1 MAETAIKDSYVNTS
15 DVIKGRRWGNGK
27 LDPLAGLKLAIKR
40 SASIDG
46 VGADDK
52 DQNLVIRPLGDGS
65 YEVAWVGSDRISV
78 DVYSVSGA
86 KVLAAAAQGDTAT
99 LDTSAL
105 QPGVYVVNVATT
117 AGSQS
122 RKLAVR

>member
-1 MAETAIKDSYVNTS
+1 M
-15 DVIKGRRWGNGK
+15 
-27 LDPLAGLKLAIKR
+27 
-40 SASIDG
+40 
-46 VGADDK
+46 GADDK
-52 DQNLVIRPLGDGS
+52 DQNLVISPLGDGS

-105 QPGVYVVNVATT
+105 QAGVYVVNVTTT
-117 AGSQS
+117 AGTQS